1 MNFVEPIRDA
11 DVFHDIQASL
21 LKTKPRNYVLVMT
34 GTYTGLRISDIL
46 KLKVKDV
53 RNKKYIDVK
62 EKKTNKRNIIEINPL
77 LRKVY
82 KDYTVN
88 MDDEEYLFRKSYI
101 NKPITREQAWKI
113 MKEIGEEF
121 GVENLGTH
129 TLRKTFGFHYYNQTG
144 DIATLMQMFNHSKE
158 SITLK
163 YIGITQDTMNRA
175 RREFRI

>member
-82 KDYTVN
+82 KDYTVMIGDCLFMVPPTSIRVVN
-88 MDDEEYLFRKSYI
+88 QIDSERVHLLRSKGAMTKTRPHTDRIIEMTLYFNGDEGI
-101 NKPITREQAWKI
+101 NGVAVQKQLPRQKGTN
-113 MKEIGEEF
+113 EF
-121 GVENLGTH
+121 TTYYMNG
-129 TLRKTFGFHYYNQTG
+129 LRSL
-144 DIATLMQMFNHSKE
+144 IAM
-158 SITLK
+158 
-163 YIGITQDTMNRA
+163 
-175 RREFRI
+175 

>member
-62 EKKTNKRNIIEINPL
+62 
-77 LRKVY
+77 
-82 KDYTVN
+82 
-88 MDDEEYLFRKSYI
+88 
-101 NKPITREQAWKI
+101 
-113 MKEIGEEF
+113 
-121 GVENLGTH
+121 
-129 TLRKTFGFHYYNQTG
+129 
-144 DIATLMQMFNHSKE
+144 
-158 SITLK
+158 
-163 YIGITQDTMNRA
+163 
-175 RREFRI
+175 